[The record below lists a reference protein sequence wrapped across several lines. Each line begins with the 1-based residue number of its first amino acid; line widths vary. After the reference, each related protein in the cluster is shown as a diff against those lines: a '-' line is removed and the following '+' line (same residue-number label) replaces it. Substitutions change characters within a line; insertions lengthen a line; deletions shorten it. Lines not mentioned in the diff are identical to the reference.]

1 MEVYKAVRT
10 VLAVRR
16 YQESV
21 PPDVIRRIVEVGWLT
36 GG

>member
-1 MEVYKAVRT
+1 MEVYEAVRT

-21 PPDVIRRIVEVGWLT
+21 PSDVIRRIVEVGWLT